1 MITKA
6 WFSFNEY
13 ETEEE
18 YDGKIENIG
27 MLEDRAFEWLRDEQI
42 ETGKR
47 TWNDIIFSTTSSG
60 ITFENGDL
68 DIDHE
73 FEEEW

>member
-18 YDGKIENIG
+18 YDGEIENIG
-27 MLEDRAFEWLRDEQI
+27 MLEERAFEWLRDEQI

-47 TWNDIIFSTTSSG
+47 TWNDIVFSTTSRR

-73 FEEEW
+73 FKY